1 MSLLR
6 RYLPTLTWRSEYSSR
21 TFIIIDLIMAGIATV
36 GLAPRDLLR
45 AAQSTE
51 TIAI

>member
-21 TFIIIDLIMAGIATV
+21 KFISDLIMAGIVTV
-36 GLAPRDLLR
+36 GLEPRDLLR

-51 TIAI
+51 TTAI

>member
-6 RYLPTLTWRSEYSSR
+6 RYLPILTWGREYSSR
-21 TFIIIDLIMAGIATV
+21 KFIIDLIMAGIVTV
-36 GLAPRDLLR
+36 GLAPRDLLG

-51 TIAI
+51 TVAT